1 MLKKLRIKSLEKG
14 SQAHAQVQAQAPFW
28 HAPSE
33 INEIF
38 QTLNTTTIGRQHCAL
53 VDEVNKNEWESPIKK
68 RSEDRFFIQL
78 SHPRGN

>member
-1 MLKKLRIKSLEKG
+1 LKKLRIKSLEKG
-14 SQAHAQVQAQAPFW
+14 SQAQPQDQDQAPFW
-28 HAPSE
+28 HAPRE

-38 QTLNTTTIGRQHCAL
+38 QTLNTTTIGQQHCAL

-78 SHPRGN
+78 RHPQGN